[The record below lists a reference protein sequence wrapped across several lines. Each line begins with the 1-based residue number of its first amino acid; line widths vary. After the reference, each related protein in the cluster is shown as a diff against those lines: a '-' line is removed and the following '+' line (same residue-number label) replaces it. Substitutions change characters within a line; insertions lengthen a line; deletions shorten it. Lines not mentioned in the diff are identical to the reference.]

1 MTEKYVLA
9 NIKIPMIRRST
20 GKVESLLD
28 YISIEFEKIDELP
41 LKPDYKANYDFI
53 KQKLGAMLSSPTAEE
68 KKDST
73 EIIKLEE
80 PVPVEQPIKLEE
92 PVIEEKEPVPV
103 EQPIKLEEPIKVEEP
118 VIEEKET
125 STDIVMYEPEPEE
138 INHPIFEAPK
148 HLSEGSLFRY
158 VVNVDNDMK
167 EEETKIPFLNDDE
180 PGPITFKSSLAE
192 EIEEEYQPT
201 MLEVAEKQVLQEQ
214 HALPKEQWSER
225 MQNIKSHKRVK
236 KQKPESKMSEPSY
249 QEPPRINDSVEPL
262 YQQELAPEIVT
273 TEELSVSSATEGCK
287 VEGFARISKAD
298 SEKDENP
305 TGSLTESALPILE
318 KVQKRRRSN
327 RNSFKNRGAKSY
339 RYTAK
344 EFLE

>member
-9 NIKIPMIRRST
+9 NIKIPMLRRST

-41 LKPDYKANYDFI
+41 PKPDYKANYDFI

-73 EIIKLEE
+73 EIIKIEE
-80 PVPVEQPIKLEE
+80 PIPVEQPIKLEE

-103 EQPIKLEEPIKVEEP
+103 EEPIKVEEP

-125 STDIVMYEPEPEE
+125 STDVVVYEVEEE
-138 INHPIFEAPK
+138 IDGPIFEAPK
-148 HLSEGSLFRY
+148 PLSEGSLFRY
-158 VVNVDNDMK
+158 VVNVDNDIK
-167 EEETKIPFLNDDE
+167 EDEETKIPFLIEEE

-201 MLEVAEKQVLQEQ
+201 MLEVVEKEVLQEQ
-214 HALPKEQWSER
+214 RSIPKEQWSER
-225 MQNIKSHKRVK
+225 VQNIKASKRMK
-236 KQKPESKMSEPSY
+236 KQRVESDPPY
-249 QEPPRINDSVEPL
+249 QIPASVEES
-262 YQQELAPEIVT
+262 QPEPQADPEPEPEPVPDTVT
-273 TEELSVSSATEGCK
+273 RENDQNTVISV
-287 VEGFARISKAD
+287 
-298 SEKDENP
+298 
-305 TGSLTESALPILE
+305 LE
-318 KVQKRRRSN
+318 TAQKRKRSN
-327 RNSFKNRGAKSY
+327 RNSFKNRGAKSS

-344 EFLE
+344 EYLE

>member
-41 LKPDYKANYDFI
+41 PKPDYKANYDFI

-68 KKDST
+68 KK
-73 EIIKLEE
+73 EGVKEPIKVEE
-80 PVPVEQPIKLEE
+80 PVPVEQPIKVEE
-92 PVIEEKEPVPV
+92 PIKVDE
-103 EQPIKLEEPIKVEEP
+103 PIKLEEPIKVEEP

-125 STDIVMYEPEPEE
+125 STDIVVYEPEPEEEEEE

-148 HLSEGSLFRY
+148 PLLEGSLFRY

-167 EEETKIPFLNDDE
+167 EEDTKIPFLMEEE

-201 MLEVAEKQVLQEQ
+201 KLEVAEKQVLQEQ

-225 MQNIKSHKRVK
+225 MQNIKSNRRVK
-236 KQKPESKMSEPSY
+236 KPKPVEPRLSEPSY
-249 QEPPRINDSVEPL
+249 QEPPQINGGFSEPLRGIEKPRSSIDVTERSLVKSTEDDSVEPS
-262 YQQELAPEIVT
+262 YQEEQPEPAPEIVT
-273 TEELSVSSATEGCK
+273 VDEME
-287 VEGFARISKAD
+287 KA
-298 SEKDENP
+298 
-305 TGSLTESALPILE
+305 
-318 KVQKRRRSN
+318 QKRKRGN
-327 RNSFKNRGAKSY
+327 RNSFKNRGAKSS